1 MSGFDRTAEY
11 ALHHSEEEGAKDRKQ
26 TWIVFWILLGV
37 TTVEVSLGLIW
48 KSWGLNWEFVKWTFI
63 IMTLV
68 KGYYIVADYMHLKH
82 EVKFFKYLM
91 SIPFLAL
98 GIYFVILILNEGIYL
113 YEDADKLLMI
123 MW

>member
-26 TWIVFWILLGV
+26 TWIVSWILLGV

-82 EVKFFKYLM
+82 EDKTFIYIISV
-91 SIPFLAL
+91 PFLVLAL
-98 GIYFVILILNEGIYL
+98 YFVILLLNESIHIY
-113 YEDADKLLMI
+113 DADKLLMI
-123 MW
+123 L